1 MALIKTTAELK
12 KYVAVQQNTE
22 IKSILPDLE
31 RAEDA
36 FIVPHLGWAQY
47 SELLAA
53 YGSSTLLTPAL
64 GFLLERVQA
73 ALANLALAQYAD
85 IGQVAI
91 SDAGFQINVQD
102 AVKTAFAWQ
111 IEGVKGYFLR
121 NGYNALEKLLRFLE
135 ENRAAYPLWV
145 NSEAYTIF
153 KSHLINSSSEFSG
166 YCDIGDSRRT
176 FLALRPIMRTVEQL
190 TVAPQITPGLY
201 AQVLD
206 EIRTGAALSE
216 PAGTLLELLR
226 PAVAHLVIAEA
237 IPVLPLEITAGG
249 VVVNELLTAEG
260 MAKRLAPGSMLQ
272 ERKAQAHA
280 TGMRYLASAVEY
292 LKASATESRYK
303 SFYDANRPRPT
314 IPPTANIYGAF

>member
-22 IKSILPDLE
+22 IRSILPDLD
-31 RAEDA
+31 RVEDE
-36 FIVPHLGWAQY
+36 FIVRHLGQTQY
-47 SELLAA
+47 AELLTG
-53 YGSSTLLTPAL
+53 YGSTTLLTPAL
-64 GFLLERVQA
+64 GFLLEKVQA
-73 ALANLALAQYAD
+73 ALANLALAEYAD
-85 IGQVAI
+85 VGQVVI

-102 AVKTAFAWQ
+102 TVKTAFAWQ

-153 KSHLINSSSEFSG
+153 KSHLVNSATEFSAW
-166 YCDIGDSRRT
+166 CDISESRRT

-190 TVAPQITPGLY
+190 TIAPQITPGLH
-201 AQVLD
+201 QQLLG

-216 PAGTLLELLR
+216 PAATLLELLR
-226 PAVAHLVIAEA
+226 PAVAHLTIADA
-237 IPVLPLEITAGG
+237 IPVLPLVITAAG

-260 MAKRLAPGSMLQ
+260 MAKRLAPGSMLE

-280 TGMRYLASAVEY
+280 TGMRYLNNAIEY
-292 LKASATESRYK
+292 LKASASENRYK
-303 SFYDANRPRPT
+303 SFYDANRPRPAA
-314 IPPTANIYGAF
+314 PTADKIYGAF